1 MIPNQK
7 NEKPPESSLRRPG
20 RFLGKLSRI
29 WLLLVLIV
37 VLASG
42 FLWVGAQNQPPIDM
56 KKFTLA
62 RIRFDTS
69 NFGWFGGRGG
79 RGRGGGAPWAHDYPR
94 SERNFMKIL
103 AEVTKVDV
111 NSEGH
116 IISFDNEEIFKF
128 PIAYICEVGYLD
140 MSEMEVLNMREY
152 LLRGG
157 FLIVDD
163 FRGERDLYNFVR
175 QMRLVFPE
183 RSLELIPRT
192 HKIFTCFY
200 DISDLE
206 LPPPPTYARQ
216 YLDPQYYGMSDDN
229 DRLMMVVN
237 YDTDIGDYWEWS
249 NDPFWPIAETNEAYK
264 YGVNYVM
271 YALSH

>member
-1 MIPNQK
+1 MIPDDANAR
-7 NEKPPESSLRRPG
+7 PTESALSRTG
-20 RFLGKLSRI
+20 HFLGRI
-29 WLLLVLIV
+29 CRGWLFLALIV
-37 VLASG
+37 VLAG
-42 FLWVGAQNQPPIDM
+42 EAFWAGAQFQPPIDM

-62 RIRFDTS
+62 RVRFTS
-69 NFGWFGGRGG
+69 GLSGWFGGRGR
-79 RGRGGGAPWAHDYPR
+79 RGRGGGAPWAHDYPS

-103 AEVTKVDV
+103 AEVTKLDV
-111 NSEGH
+111 NSDGH
-116 IISFDNEEIFKF
+116 IVSFDSEDIFKF

-140 MSEMEVLNMREY
+140 MSETEVQNMREY

-163 FRGERDLYNFVR
+163 FRGERDLYNFVQ
-175 QMRLVFPE
+175 QMKMVFPD
-183 RSLELIPRT
+183 RSLELIPKD
-192 HKIFTCFY
+192 HSIFNCFY
-200 DISDLE
+200 DISDLK
-206 LPPPPTYARQ
+206 LPPPPTYRYE
-216 YLDPQYYGMSDDN
+216 YLNPQYYGMSDDK

-249 NDPFWPIAETNEAYK
+249 HDPFWPISETNEAYK

>member
-1 MIPNQK
+1 
-7 NEKPPESSLRRPG
+7 LRAG
-20 RFLGKLSRI
+20 RLIAKLCKS
-29 WLLLVLIV
+29 WLCVALIV
-37 VLASG
+37 VLASE
-42 FLWVGAQNQPPIDM
+42 FFWVGAQNQPPIDM

-62 RIRFDTS
+62 RIRFETGLS
-69 NFGWFGGRGG
+69 SWFGGRGR
-79 RGRGGGAPWAHDYPR
+79 RGRGAPWAHDYPT

-103 AEVTKVDV
+103 AEVTRLDT

-116 IISFDNEEIFKF
+116 IVSFDSEEVFKF

-140 MSEMEVLNMREY
+140 LSEREVRNMREY

-163 FRGERDLYNFVR
+163 FRGHRDLYNFIQ
-175 QMRLVFPE
+175 QMKLVFPD
-183 RSLELIPRT
+183 RSLELLDND
-192 HKIFTCFY
+192 HDIFKCFY

-206 LPPPPTYARQ
+206 LPPPPTYRWD
-216 YLDPQYYGMSDDN
+216 YLDPRYYGMEDDN
-229 DRLMMVVN
+229 GRLMMIVN

-249 NDPFWPIAETNEAYK
+249 HDPFWPIAETNEAYK